1 MLAPMCGMIDDT
13 FTPAHHSCFLWL
25 PVRLCIDFKILLLF
39 FKVLY
44 CLKKDY
50 LSDLLQPCDRASRVF
65 GHFETFGLF
74 QSAEHKLLMGQCPGL
89 LV

>member
-44 CLKKDY
+44 CLKKKTTCLIY
-50 LSDLLQPCDRASRVF
+50 FSLVIEPLGSPGTLRLSVCSKVLNTNF
-65 GHFETFGLF
+65 
-74 QSAEHKLLMGQCPGL
+74 
-89 LV
+89 